1 MHLNPY
7 GRDAVGLA
15 VDLTNRPPASPDEL
29 AERCLAAGL
38 VVDRPVRAADL
49 AATRE
54 LLDRWCVIVDAADAP
69 ARAALLNDLLAQATG
84 HPRLTD
90 HDGVWHLHHRD
101 DALPFAG
108 RLRALLATG
117 TAMHLTGRGMDR
129 LGRCALPDC
138 TRVYADVSRGGRQ
151 RYCSPPCANRDAVR
165 RHRARIPR
173 PHPPPASQRPH
184 PGRTTGR

>member
-7 GRDAVGLA
+7 GRDPVGLA
-15 VDLTNRPPASPDEL
+15 VALANRPPGTPAEL
-29 AERCLAAGL
+29 AQRCLAAGV
-38 VVDRPVRAADL
+38 VVDVPVSAADL
-49 AATRE
+49 AATLD
-54 LLDRWCVIVDAADAP
+54 LLDRWRAIVDTGDAP
-69 ARAALLNDLLAQATG
+69 TCAALLNALLAEATG

-101 DALPFAG
+101 DKLPLGG

-138 TRVYADVSRGGRQ
+138 TRIYADVSRGGRQ

-165 RHRARIPR
+165 RHRARTPTR
-173 PHPPPASQRPH
+173 DSGVALLR
-184 PGRTTGR
+184 